1 MRKLTASLLLAASI
15 SCLPSASWAWGA
27 NGHAMV
33 ADIAM
38 DILSDPKTGSPSTVA
53 KLQALLPYAH
63 KVDSGT
69 LPVSTIA
76 DIASAPDSWR
86 AGAHP
91 ETTQWHFVD
100 VPLHSDA
107 YDEGRDCHYTDD
119 GQSTGPGL
127 TCIVAKLPEF
137 VAILADKSKS
147 DEERGF
153 ALAFVVHLVG
163 DIHQPLHAED
173 DKDKGGNDVKF
184 TWRGGAAPTNLH
196 TIWDSTLIDEHFGL
210 PVAHRD
216 PDPNKNYKIDLG
228 PAHEAEKK
236 LDPAACPDKPAS
248 WVKAGVTHD
257 MNAAA
262 REWANQSHQLA
273 LALYANLPAGFP
285 AGWEDTYARYAR
297 PVIAC
302 QIERGGVRLA
312 QVLREALP

>member
-107 YDEGRDCHYTDD
+107 YDESRDCHYTDD
-119 GQSTGPGL
+119 GQSTGPAL

-153 ALAFVVHLVG
+153 ALAFVVHLLG

-184 TWRGGAAPTNLH
+184 TWRGGSTPTNLH
-196 TIWDSTLIDEHFGL
+196 TVWDSTLIDEHFGL
-210 PVAHRD
+210 PVAHKD

-236 LDPAACPDKPAS
+236 LDPAACSDKPAS
-248 WVKAGVTHD
+248 WVKAGVTQE
-257 MNAAA
+257 MKAAA
-262 REWANQSHQLA
+262 RDWANQSHQLA
-273 LALYANLPAGFP
+273 PAVYANLPAGFP
-285 AGWEDTYARYAR
+285 AGWEDGYARYAR